1 MSKKPAYSVGH
12 KRPPREHCWKK
23 GQSGNPGGRKKGHK
37 TLATVLAAVLAETT
51 AVTANGRTRR
61 MSKLEAVTR
70 QLVDRAVEGEP
81 REIGQLLSEL
91 HKNEA
96 TMERNACA
104 ETLGPADEEVLKALY
119 ARLTHD
125 ALAARGK

>member
-1 MSKKPAYSVGH
+1 MSKKPGYSVGY
-12 KRPPREHCWKK
+12 KRPPREHSWKK
-23 GQSGNPGGRKKGHK
+23 GQSGNPAGRKKGHK

-61 MSKLEAVTR
+61 MTKLEAVTR
-70 QLVDRAVEGEP
+70 RLVDRAVEGDP
-81 REIGQLLSEL
+81 REIGQLLSEM

-96 TMERNACA
+96 AMERNASE

-119 ARLTHD
+119 ARLARD
-125 ALAARGK
+125 ALAATK